1 VSAVLVTGA
10 SGTTGSRVAARLAAR
25 GIAVRAA
32 SRSGAVRFDWY
43 DPGTHAGA
51 LAGVD
56 RMYLVPPTRDPDP
69 QAVMLP
75 FLDLARA
82 AGARRAVLLSNSLV
96 SAGDPMTGTVHKAIA
111 DTFDEW
117 AVLRPS
123 WFMQNVIGGHAH
135 AVGIRAA
142 SAIATSAGSGRA
154 GFVDAGDIAQV
165 AVEAL
170 LAPAAVNTD
179 LILTGPESLSY
190 DDVAAIL
197 TETSGR
203 AITHKR
209 LDPAD
214 QPAYYEALGVPEFS
228 ARFLVGMDWV
238 IASGA
243 EDRTTDT
250 VQRITGT
257 PPRSFRDFALA
268 EFRS

>member
-1 VSAVLVTGA
+1 MTTAVDVFNKLAQVSVETND
-10 SGTTGSRVAARLAAR
+10 
-25 GIAVRAA
+25 
-32 SRSGAVRFDWY
+32 SGA
-43 DPGTHAGA
+43 
-51 LAGVD
+51 
-56 RMYLVPPTRDPDP
+56 M
-69 QAVMLP
+69 
-75 FLDLARA
+75 LDLCADDVVFEFPFAPPGRPARVEGKPA
-82 AGARRAVLLSNSLV
+82 LGDCLKALSGRVRLEGMRNLEIHETV
-96 SAGDPMTGTVHKAIA
+96 KPDVAIIEMTLTGTGTA
-111 DTFDEW
+111 T
-117 AVLRPS
+117 
-123 WFMQNVIGGHAH
+123 
-135 AVGIRAA
+135 GIRAT
-142 SAIATSAGSGRA
+142 SAIATSAGAGCA

-170 LAPAAVNTD
+170 LTPAAMNTD

-214 QPAYYEALGVPEFS
+214 QPAYYEALGMPEFT

-250 VQRITGT
+250 VKRVTGT
-257 PPRSFRDFALA
+257 PPRSFRDFAVA
-268 EFRS
+268 EFHA